1 MIYMEL
7 APSALLGL
15 CLTIS
20 GILLYIIRIKEKNLS
35 RDYDLLFSSIG
46 CLCGGILIFQGWRLD
61 PILLLCQM
69 MSGITAIFFIGE
81 TIWLRNIDIKKK
93 KINSNIYTTIIKN
106 NKSIDHYFLYNIQQY
121 YQKMEKDKLSNLKII
136 FFDLDYTFPIDF
148 F

>member
-15 CLTIS
+15 FLTMS

-69 MSGITAIFFIGE
+69 MSGGTAIFFIGE
-81 TIWLRNIDIKKK
+81 TIWLRNIDIKKEQMNSNAYISLMKKNK
-93 KINSNIYTTIIKN
+93 KIYNNVFYHIQEYDKKKYQLLNLNIV
-106 NKSIDHYFLYNIQQY
+106 FL
-121 YQKMEKDKLSNLKII
+121 
-136 FFDLDYTFPIDF
+136 DLDYTFPIDF

>member
-7 APSALLGL
+7 APSVLLGL
-15 CLTIS
+15 FLTIS
-20 GILLYIIRIKEKNLS
+20 GILLYMIRIKEKHLS

-69 MSGITAIFFIGE
+69 MSGGTAIFFIGE
-81 TIWLRNIDIKKK
+81 TIWLRNIDIKKDQ
-93 KINSNIYTTIIKN
+93 INSNVYTTFIKN
-106 NKSIDHYFLYNIQQY
+106 KQISHKQYNENKL
-121 YQKMEKDKLSNLKII
+121 LNLNII
-136 FFDLDYTFPIDF
+136 FIDLDYTFPIEF

>member
-15 CLTIS
+15 SLTLS
-20 GILLYIIRIKEKNLS
+20 AILLYLIRIKEKNLS

-69 MSGITAIFFIGE
+69 MSGGTAIFFIGE
-81 TIWLRNIDIKKK
+81 TIWLRNIDIQKEQVHANAYTVLMRKKK
-93 KINSNIYTTIIKN
+93 EISHNV
-106 NKSIDHYFLYNIQQY
+106 FYNIQ
-121 YQKMEKDKLSNLKII
+121 KNDKKHKKLSNLNII
-136 FFDLDYTFPIDF
+136 FIDLDYTFPIDF